1 MGLLS
6 GVYQAFSP
14 LWDKLYEKRRNEAEK
29 RILPFSGLAG
39 CRYCLVRCVREDAA
53 PGRELAQRLHL
64 VTELAAAYPD
74 MVFVLSG
81 RPAVKP
87 REGSDRRPR
96 PADPDLAAR
105 YLEDQGLP
113 ARRLVLDDQ
122 GWSVFRS
129 ILSWQHLK
137 LPARYVV
144 LADLS
149 ELVRAF
155 HCARHL
161 GMDPSLLTDPPGTMS
176 LPPADAKEKAA
187 FAADVLQ
194 CLFNI

>member
-1 MGLLS
+1 MGLLN
-6 GVYQAFSP
+6 GLYQAFSP
-14 LWDKLYEKRRNEAEK
+14 LWDSLYGKRRNAAEK
-29 RILPFSGLAG
+29 RILPFSGLSG
-39 CRYCLVRCVREDAA
+39 YRYCLVRCVREDGG
-53 PGRELAQRLHL
+53 PGRELEHRLDL
-64 VTELAAAYPD
+64 VMQLAAACPD

-87 REGSDRRPR
+87 REGSERKPR
-96 PADPDLAAR
+96 PADPDLAAQ
-105 YLEDQGLP
+105 YLERQGLP
-113 ARRLVLDDQ
+113 ARRIVLDDQ

-137 LPARYVV
+137 LPARYVI
-144 LADLS
+144 LAEPS

-161 GMDPSLLTDPPGTMS
+161 GMDPSLLTDPAGTMS